1 MDMVTQLSLLKQI
14 YSERTLWDEELQASR
29 HVVPDSLS
37 VKDREALEAAGH
49 EPNRFVRPQHDET
62 ITELKKVANQWTIN
76 DAAQAFVSSLWSAP
90 MIWRSLLTGKLIAS
104 SMPSHEHT
112 PYPSSNTCKICGL
125 SVDQAT
131 DTTLQWYWR
140 MTNGTPLDGDPFG
153 YVLALRELA
162 AAQEIP
168 IPNDYDRWTFR
179 AC

>member
-90 MIWRSLLTGKLIAS
+90 MI
-104 SMPSHEHT
+104 
-112 PYPSSNTCKICGL
+112 
-125 SVDQAT
+125 
-131 DTTLQWYWR
+131 
-140 MTNGTPLDGDPFG
+140 
-153 YVLALRELA
+153 
-162 AAQEIP
+162 
-168 IPNDYDRWTFR
+168 
-179 AC
+179 